1 MKIENLYIKPDGQI
15 YACIVPVPEE
25 PKEWLDD
32 EGYMASLASPL
43 YARKM
48 KEYRQALKACKESAV
63 LFDNQEAATRKFGN
77 ILFGHI
83 TINDIDR
90 YKNHY
95 FEKDT
100 FYPLQCSIHIV
111 EQKRYRMSY
120 QKNDWTDWTCEVPNW
135 VIPSIEYETRKVAR
149 LIPEAKPVSPIM
161 QGLVESIASNYAP
174 APIVEE
180 SHTIKIEVNKNTIP
194 RNAKLVEA
202 YETEHRIIIMF
213 GKGEI
218 PESHSCD
225 EMGCGS
231 FSHVKYILTK
241 P

>member
-1 MKIENLYIKPDGQI
+1 MKIENVYIKPDGEI
-15 YACIVPVPEE
+15 CACTQPVPITLM
-25 PKEWLDD
+25 PID
-32 EGYMASLASPL
+32 YNHPFL
-43 YARKM
+43 YAQAQ
-48 KEYRQALKACKESAV
+48 ENHQQALKACKESAV
-63 LFDNQEAATRKFGN
+63 PFDNQEAATRKFGN

-100 FYPLQCSIHIV
+100 FYPLQCSIELI
-111 EQKRYRMSY
+111 EQRRFWYDGNVK
-120 QKNDWTDWTCEVPNW
+120 KNYWSEWFT
-135 VIPSIEYETRKVAR
+135 IEPYWADGLEFESRQVAR
-149 LIPEAKPVSPIM
+149 LIPEAKEEKPVSPIM
-161 QGLVESIASNYAP
+161 QGLFESIASNYAA

-180 SHTIKIEVNKNTIP
+180 SQTVKIEVNKNAIP
-194 RNAKLVEA
+194 RKAKLVEA
-202 YETEHRIIIMF
+202 YETDHQIIIMF
-213 GKGEI
+213 GKEEI

-225 EMGCGS
+225 DMGCGS